1 MMRIGRRVRVLT
13 DDNREEL
20 LKHTD
25 EKRKIIVSIFYPSD
39 ENKRENQK
47 GSYIALFTPC
57 EEEFIKKFAGKK
69 NMAGQQVDE
78 IYLRS
83 IKTNTFNNIEVSKEE
98 ILYPVIIFSPG
109 LGMDRDCLIYNI
121 EKLVSEGFVVF
132 TLGHI
137 YETDFTILPSGEV
150 LNQIDRI
157 DDFTFEE
164 KEQLIEIRKED
175 ILFLLEELKV
185 LNSKDEVIKGK
196 LDLDKVGIIGHSLGG
211 SAIFKAAKEDTR
223 IKAVVMLDGSL
234 QHFDLAKDIEEG
246 KRMTTPFLNFRRGSI
261 DYYEEMKKAIE
272 FNESRTDGEE
282 FKKRIVRR
290 SKTLIGQIEGQKQL
304 YEYLSGYK
312 SFIKLN
318 HSEHLTFT
326 DWPVIYNQE
335 FENNT
340 LSIKEAHE
348 IISEITARF
357 FKEFL
362 CGMRG
367 SYHEFINSGT
377 CPLICGINK
386 NGEVINF
393 KGDAVC

>member
-1 MMRIGRRVRVLT
+1 MNRVGRVIRVLT
-13 DDNREEL
+13 DNKREEL
-20 LKHTD
+20 LKNTG

-39 ENKRENQK
+39 EGIKENQK
-47 GSYIALFTPC
+47 GSYINLFSPC
-57 EEEFIKKFAGKK
+57 EEEFINKFAAKK

-78 IYLRS
+78 TYLKS
-83 IKTNTFNNIEVSKEE
+83 IKTNTFNNIEISNRE

-109 LGMDRDCLIYNI
+109 LGMDRDCLIYII
-121 EKLVSEGFVVF
+121 EKLVSEGFIVF

-150 LNQIDRI
+150 INQIDRT

-175 ILFLLEELKV
+175 ILFLLEKLKV

-211 SAIFKAAKEDTR
+211 SAIFKAAREDTR
-223 IKAVVMLDGSL
+223 IKAIVMLDGSL
-234 QHFDLAKDIEEG
+234 QHFDLVKDINAG

-261 DYYEEMKKAIE
+261 DYDEEMKKAIE
-272 FNESRTDGEE
+272 FNESRTDGEV
-282 FKKRIVRR
+282 FKKRIVGRN
-290 SKTLIGQIEGQKQL
+290 KTLIGQIEGQRQL
-304 YEYLSGYK
+304 YEYLLGYK
-312 SFIKLN
+312 SFIKLK

-335 FENNT
+335 FENNI

-348 IISEITARF
+348 VISEITARF

-362 CGMRG
+362 CGMEG
-367 SYHEFINSGT
+367 VYDEFIKSGS
-377 CPLICGINK
+377 CPLICSINK
-386 NGEVINF
+386 DGEVVNM
-393 KGDAVC
+393 KGDSVC

>member
-1 MMRIGRRVRVLT
+1 MRVGRAVRVLT
-13 DDNREEL
+13 DENREEL
-20 LKHTD
+20 LKNTG

-39 ENKRENQK
+39 EDIKENQK
-47 GSYIALFTPC
+47 GFYIDLFTPC

-78 IYLRS
+78 TYLRS
-83 IKTNTFNNIEVSKEE
+83 IKTNTFNNIEISKRE
-98 ILYPVIIFSPG
+98 ILYPVVIFSPG
-109 LGMDRDCLIYNI
+109 LGMDKDCLIYNI
-121 EKLVSEGFVVF
+121 EKLVSEGFIVF

-150 LNQIDRI
+150 LNKIDRI

-175 ILFLLEELKV
+175 ILFLIEELKV
-185 LNSKDEVIKGK
+185 LNSKDEMIKGK
-196 LDLDKVGIIGHSLGG
+196 LDLDKIGIIGHSLGG
-211 SAIFKAAKEDTR
+211 SAVFNAAKEDIR

-234 QHFDLAKDIEEG
+234 QHFDLVKDIEEG

-261 DYYEEMKKAIE
+261 DYNEEMKKTIE

-282 FKKRIVRR
+282 FKKRIIGRN
-290 SKTLIGQIEGQKQL
+290 KTLIGQIEGQKQL
-304 YEYLSGYK
+304 YEYLSDYK
-312 SFIKLN
+312 SFIKLK

-335 FENNT
+335 FENNI
-340 LSIKEAHE
+340 LSIKEAHV
-348 IISEITARF
+348 IISEITVRF

-367 SYHEFINSGT
+367 SYNEFIDSGR
-377 CPLICGINK
+377 CPLICSINK
-386 NGEVINF
+386 NGEVVNI
-393 KGDAVC
+393 KGGAVC